1 MRQGVWVGRSPAC
14 MYARTHRLMQGLES
28 DIPSA
33 LPRLTI
39 TEARVAQVNEQ
50 LHHLKERTRSL
61 AFELSSNLPPSRYA
75 LTSMF
80 TTMAQMEQKIGALHE
95 AVDGYGFVWSHGRTH
110 PLPLPPSGS
119 AVPMGILLPVTIDCV
134 MDGFLLGATS
144 SVSAHAGHR
153 PLMMMMISDVNG
165 GGGSR

>member
-1 MRQGVWVGRSPAC
+1 MIGHLHAC
-14 MYARTHRLMQGLES
+14 RLMQGLES

-33 LPRLTI
+33 LPRLII
-39 TEARVAQVNEQ
+39 TEARVVQVNAQLYHMKEQ
-50 LHHLKERTRSL
+50 TKSL
-61 AFELSSNLPPSRYA
+61 ASELSSNLPPSHDA

-95 AVDGYGFVWSHGRTH
+95 AVDGYGFVWSHGRAH
-110 PLPLPPSGS
+110 PLPLPSSGS

-144 SVSAHAGHR
+144 SVSSHAGRH
-153 PLMMMMISDVNG
+153 PMMTSDVVYVSR
-165 GGGSR
+165 GGS